1 MQTVTGLVGDVSDS
15 ASEWWAA
22 VLNVVDRAYGV
33 WISSSPIDRLR
44 VEPTVPAELLQ
55 GRWVR
60 VNSRV
65 WSMLMTAIP
74 ESIRADIAARKCNSS
89 APAIL
94 FRLHTLYQ
102 PGGGSEKALILRNLN
117 EPVAAKDAA
126 SAVKLLWD
134 WIRWH
139 NRCVD
144 CNMALPDTT
153 VLSQSF
159 TTITSQVLANNEE
172 AKFRT
177 FMLRAMLKLD
187 AQPTPSAILE
197 YHKHLL
203 AEAEALSVA
212 KLPVCAYLRLE
223 L

>member
-1 MQTVTGLVGDVSDS
+1 MRQLQGVVADMGRKDRDDSNSPTHPEAVEPGITSFPVLAEFKSDEGSLAYQDWLQTVTGLVGDVSDS
-15 ASEWWAA
+15 ASEWWAG

-55 GRWVR
+55 GKWVR
-60 VNSRV
+60 VNFRV
-65 WSMLMTAIP
+65 CSMLMTAIP
-74 ESIRADIAARKCNSS
+74 EAIRADIVARKCNSS

-102 PGGGSEKALILRNLN
+102 PGGGSEKALILKNLN

-126 SAVKLLWD
+126 SAVRLLRD

-153 VLSQSF
+153 VLSQGL
-159 TTITSQVLANNEE
+159 TTIPARS
-172 AKFRT
+172 
-177 FMLRAMLKLD
+177 
-187 AQPTPSAILE
+187 
-197 YHKHLL
+197 
-203 AEAEALSVA
+203 
-212 KLPVCAYLRLE
+212 
-223 L
+223 